1 MRFFDPSL
9 LESGMLYIGNV
20 IAQYFNHVERKI
32 EVQVLEAIVR
42 RIYKAKMPSIVQSLI
57 LNFSRFL
64 INFPKD
70 ILMFL
75 TKFQVENKVGL
86 KILID
91 KWLLHQPL
99 FRGKFF
105 KNLSV
110 RALTI
115 LFEIKNE
122 IVETLMVIGYD
133 PSHSTASIEVN
144 APFKILSVLIRCLN
158 NEILQ
163 EKIKIYKNDYDN
175 LDYDNDND
183 FNDNYDNQ
191 ELDGQINENDE
202 FENMTDDNMN
212 DLEIKD
218 NNTES
223 KNNNNEDDNKK
234 LDIGIDEFKNIEE
247 EPVDLSSKL
256 AFLNKQG
263 RSGGLN
269 NIEQGSE
276 VYLSEMLGFDYN
288 DIDGEEEDDCEDD
301 LINLT
306 DIEYDFDLKVNKI
319 Y

>member
-1 MRFFDPSL
+1 MILKVIMRFFDPTL

-64 INFPKD
+64 IIYPND
-70 ILMFL
+70 ILLFL

-110 RALTI
+110 KALTI
-115 LFEIKNE
+115 LYEIKNE

-163 EKIKIYKNDYDN
+163 EKIKIYKNDYEN
-175 LDYDNDND
+175 LDYDNENM
-183 FNDNYDNQ
+183 
-191 ELDGQINENDE
+191 EGQINENDE
-202 FENMTDDNMN
+202 YENMDEDMN
-212 DLEIKD
+212 DMEIND
-218 NNTES
+218 
-223 KNNNNEDDNKK
+223 NNNNEGEENDENKK
-234 LDIGIDEFKNIEE
+234 LDIGIDEFKDIEE
-247 EPVDLSSKL
+247 EPVDLNSKL

-276 VYLSEMLGFDYN
+276 VYLSEMLV
-288 DIDGEEEDDCEDD
+288 I
-301 LINLT
+301 
-306 DIEYDFDLKVNKI
+306 
-319 Y
+319 

>member
-1 MRFFDPSL
+1 MRFFDPQL

-20 IAQYFNHVERKI
+20 IAQYFNHIERKV
-32 EVQVLEAIVR
+32 EVQILEAIVR
-42 RIYKAKMPSIVQSLI
+42 RIYKAKMPSIVQGLI

-64 INFPKD
+64 IIYPND
-70 ILMFL
+70 ILQFL
-75 TKFQVENKVGL
+75 TKFQVENRVGL

-110 RALTI
+110 KALTI
-115 LFEIKNE
+115 LYEIKNE

-163 EKIKIYKNDYDN
+163 EKIKLYKNDYDN
-175 LDYDNDND
+175 IDYDNIDY
-183 FNDNYDNQ
+183 NY
-191 ELDGQINENDE
+191 EGEINENDE
-202 FENMTDDNMN
+202 FENNNNENDNFNYEGEININEGNNANNNDD
-212 DLEIKD
+212 
-218 NNTES
+218 
-223 KNNNNEDDNKK
+223 NNNNFDEENDKK
-234 LDIGIDEFKNIEE
+234 LDIGIEEFKDIVEE
-247 EPVDLSSKL
+247 EPVDLNSKL
-256 AFLNKQG
+256 AFLNNKG

-276 VYLSEMLGFDYN
+276 VYLTQMLVR
-288 DIDGEEEDDCEDD
+288 D
-301 LINLT
+301 LNFFL
-306 DIEYDFDLKVNKI
+306 N
-319 Y
+319 

>member
-1 MRFFDPSL
+1 MRFFDPTL

-42 RIYKAKMPSIVQSLI
+42 RIYKAKMPSVVQSLV

-64 INFPKD
+64 IIYPND
-70 ILMFL
+70 ILLFL

-110 RALTI
+110 KALTI
-115 LFEIKNE
+115 LYEIKNE

-163 EKIKIYKNDYDN
+163 ENIKIYKNNYEN
-175 LDYDNDND
+175 LDYDNDNY
-183 FNDNYDNQ
+183 NDGNI
-191 ELDGQINENDE
+191 DGEINENDE
-202 FENMTDDNMN
+202 YENMDNEIN
-212 DLEIKD
+212 DLDIKE
-218 NNTES
+218 NNEGEG
-223 KNNNNEDDNKK
+223 NNNNNNNNNYNDNDNQNDNDNDNDIDNKK

-247 EPVDLSSKL
+247 EAVDLNSKL

-276 VYLSEMLGFDYN
+276 VYLSEMLVNYYY
-288 DIDGEEEDDCEDD
+288 I
-301 LINLT
+301 
-306 DIEYDFDLKVNKI
+306 LK
-319 Y
+319 

>member
-1 MRFFDPSL
+1 MRFFDPTL

-42 RIYKAKMPSIVQSLI
+42 RIYKAKMPSVVQSLV

-64 INFPKD
+64 IIYPND
-70 ILMFL
+70 ILLFL

-110 RALTI
+110 KALTI

-163 EKIKIYKNDYDN
+163 ENIKIYKNNYDN
-175 LDYDNDND
+175 LDYDNDNY
-183 FNDNYDNQ
+183 NDGNI
-191 ELDGQINENDE
+191 DGEINENDE
-202 FENMTDDNMN
+202 YENMDNDMN
-212 DLEIKD
+212 DLDIKE
-218 NNTES
+218 NNEGEGNNNKANANS
-223 KNNNNEDDNKK
+223 NNNNFDDDNDNDNKK

-247 EPVDLSSKL
+247 EPVDLNSKL

-276 VYLSEMLGFDYN
+276 VYLSEML
-288 DIDGEEEDDCEDD
+288 
-301 LINLT
+301 
-306 DIEYDFDLKVNKI
+306 VR
-319 Y
+319 

>member
-1 MRFFDPSL
+1 MRFFDPTL

-32 EVQVLEAIVR
+32 EVQILEAIVR
-42 RIYKAKMPSIVQSLI
+42 RIYKAKMPSIVQGLI

-64 INFPKD
+64 IIYPND
-70 ILMFL
+70 ILQFL

-110 RALTI
+110 KALTI
-115 LFEIKNE
+115 LYEIKNE

-163 EKIKIYKNDYDN
+163 EKIKIYKNDYEN
-175 LDYDNDND
+175 LDYDNENM
-183 FNDNYDNQ
+183 
-191 ELDGQINENDE
+191 EGQINENDE
-202 FENMTDDNMN
+202 YDNMED
-212 DLEIKD
+212 DLNELDIK
-218 NNTES
+218 E
-223 KNNNNEDDNKK
+223 NENEEDNKK
-234 LDIGIDEFKNIEE
+234 LDIGIDEFKDIEE
-247 EPVDLSSKL
+247 EPVDLNSKL

-276 VYLSEMLGFDYN
+276 VYLSEMLV
-288 DIDGEEEDDCEDD
+288 
-301 LINLT
+301 LINFLF
-306 DIEYDFDLKVNKI
+306 YLSFLFLGF
-319 Y
+319 

>member
-1 MRFFDPSL
+1 MRFFDPTL

-42 RIYKAKMPSIVQSLI
+42 RIYKAKMPSIVQGLI

-64 INFPKD
+64 IIYPND
-70 ILMFL
+70 ILLFL
-75 TKFQVENKVGL
+75 TKFQVENRVGL

-110 RALTI
+110 KALCI
-115 LFEIKNE
+115 LYEIKNE

-163 EKIKIYKNDYDN
+163 DKIKIFKNDYEN
-175 LDYDNDND
+175 LDYDNENM
-183 FNDNYDNQ
+183 
-191 ELDGQINENDE
+191 DGQINENDE
-202 FENMTDDNMN
+202 YDNMDDEMDNMDIKEN
-212 DLEIKD
+212 DENAD
-218 NNTES
+218 DG
-223 KNNNNEDDNKK
+223 DDNKK
-234 LDIGIDEFKNIEE
+234 LDIGIDEFKDIEE
-247 EPVDLSSKL
+247 EPVDLNSKL

-269 NIEQGSE
+269 TIEQGSE
-276 VYLSEMLGFDYN
+276 VYLTEMLVSCFFYFF
-288 DIDGEEEDDCEDD
+288 IF
-301 LINLT
+301 LSF
-306 DIEYDFDLKVNKI
+306 YF
-319 Y
+319 

>member
-9 LESGMLYIGNV
+9 LESGLLYVGNV
-20 IAQYFNHVERKI
+20 IAQYFTHVERKI
-32 EVQVLEAIVR
+32 ELQILEAIVR

-64 INFPKD
+64 IIYPND
-70 ILMFL
+70 ILKFL

-99 FRGKFF
+99 FSGKYF
-105 KNLSV
+105 KNVSV
-110 RALTI
+110 KALTI
-115 LFEIKNE
+115 LYEIKNE

-163 EKIKIYKNDYDN
+163 EKMKLYKNDYNN
-175 LDYDNDND
+175 LDYDN
-183 FNDNYDNQ
+183 
-191 ELDGQINENDE
+191 ELLDRQINENEE
-202 FENMTDDNMN
+202 FENMDNLNINDD
-212 DLEIKD
+212 EEKA
-218 NNTES
+218 
-223 KNNNNEDDNKK
+223 NEVDDENRK
-234 LDIGIDEFKNIEE
+234 LDIGIDEFKDIEE
-247 EPVDLSSKL
+247 EPRDLNSKL
-256 AFLNKQG
+256 AFLNLQG

-269 NIEQGSE
+269 NIETGSE
-276 VYLSEMLGFDYN
+276 VYLSEML
-288 DIDGEEEDDCEDD
+288 
-301 LINLT
+301 
-306 DIEYDFDLKVNKI
+306 VI